1 MLGLVLTAGGA
12 RGAYQAGVLKRIGEI
27 PAFRDGPSPFAIVTG
42 ASAGAINGAAVA
54 AGSAGFHRVTEQLA
68 ALWSQLRVE
77 QVFRTDAISLGRGAL
92 GLLRDM
98 ALGAVLGR
106 TVTQALLDTCP
117 LRAFLTER
125 LPLDGIPASI
135 RQGDLFAVAVSATSY
150 HSGRSFT
157 FVQGR
162 PGHPVWHK
170 SRRVVLP
177 VELTLDHVMASAAIP
192 LVFPPVR
199 VRSSAGDLYFGDGA
213 LRLATPFSPAIRLGA
228 DRILAVGVRSQRAAD
243 ALSREELATGE
254 ESGAADAVLPSPPLA
269 QVCGVFLNAIFL
281 DHLDADLDHLRRMN
295 ELILAY
301 GGELDART
309 PARDAAARVSEP
321 MRLVT
326 PLVVSP
332 SEDLAMI
339 AQRFAH
345 RMPRLVRYLM
355 DGLGTPDAQSADLM
369 SYLLF
374 DAAYTRAL
382 IDVGHRDA
390 SERIHEIES
399 FLRAGRAARGRT
411 KGKPVPSRAA
421 GSGERAA
428 GALQPVAIRARSS
441 RMRRNSVR
449 FA

>member
-27 PAFRDGPSPFAIVTG
+27 PALRGGPSPFAIVTG

-54 AGSAGFHRVTEQLA
+54 AGAAGFHEVTQQLA
-68 ALWSQLRVE
+68 ALWSELQVE
-77 QVFRTDAISLGRGAL
+77 QVFRTDALSLGWGAL

-98 ALGAVLGR
+98 ALGGFLGR
-106 TVTQALLDTCP
+106 TVTQALFDTAP
-117 LRAFLTER
+117 LRRFLAAR
-125 LPLDGIPASI
+125 LPLDGIATSI
-135 RQGDLFAVAVSATSY
+135 RQGDLFAVAISATSY

-162 PGHPVWHK
+162 SGHPVWHK

-177 VELTLDHVMASAAIP
+177 VELTIEHVMASAAIP

-228 DRILAVGVRSQRAAD
+228 NRILGVGVRSQRAAD

-254 ESGAADAVLPSPPLA
+254 ETGAAGSVLPSPPLA

-301 GGELDART
+301 GGELEARK
-309 PARDAAARVSEP
+309 PARAAAAPVSEP
-321 MRLVT
+321 MRLIT

-332 SEDLAMI
+332 SEDLAMV

-382 IDVGHRDA
+382 VDIGHRDA
-390 SERIHEIES
+390 SDRIDEIEG
-399 FLRAGRAARGRT
+399 FLRDGRAARNRSRSKSASDRDTG
-411 KGKPVPSRAA
+411 SARAA
-421 GSGERAA
+421 G
-428 GALQPVAIRARSS
+428 
-441 RMRRNSVR
+441 
-449 FA
+449 

>member
-1 MLGLVLTAGGA
+1 
-12 RGAYQAGVLKRIGEI
+12 
-27 PAFRDGPSPFAIVTG
+27 
-42 ASAGAINGAAVA
+42 
-54 AGSAGFHRVTEQLA
+54 
-68 ALWSQLRVE
+68 
-77 QVFRTDAISLGRGAL
+77 
-92 GLLRDM
+92 
-98 ALGAVLGR
+98 
-106 TVTQALLDTCP
+106 
-117 LRAFLTER
+117 
-125 LPLDGIPASI
+125 
-135 RQGDLFAVAVSATSY
+135 
-150 HSGRSFT
+150 
-157 FVQGR
+157 
-162 PGHPVWHK
+162 VWHK

-177 VELTLDHVMASAAIP
+177 VELTIEHVMASAAIP

-228 DRILAVGVRSQRAAD
+228 NRILGVGVRSQRAAD

-254 ESGAADAVLPSPPLA
+254 ETGAAGSVLPSPPLA

-301 GGELDART
+301 GGELEARK
-309 PARDAAARVSEP
+309 PARAAAAPVSEP
-321 MRLVT
+321 MRLIT

-332 SEDLAMI
+332 SEDLAMV

-382 IDVGHRDA
+382 VDIGHRDA
-390 SERIHEIES
+390 SERIDEIAG
-399 FLRAGRAARGRT
+399 FRRDGRAARNRSRSKSAAGRDT
-411 KGKPVPSRAA
+411 SSARAA
-421 GSGERAA
+421 G
-428 GALQPVAIRARSS
+428 
-441 RMRRNSVR
+441 
-449 FA
+449 

>member
-27 PAFRDGPSPFAIVTG
+27 PALRGGASPFAIVTG

-54 AGSAGFHRVTEQLA
+54 AGAAGFHEVTQQLA
-68 ALWSQLRVE
+68 ALWSELQVE
-77 QVFRTDAISLGRGAL
+77 QVFRTDALSLGWGAL

-98 ALGAVLGR
+98 ALGGFLGR
-106 TVTQALLDTCP
+106 TITQALFDTAP
-117 LRAFLTER
+117 LRRFLAAR
-125 LPLDGIPASI
+125 LPLDGIATSI
-135 RQGDLFAVAVSATSY
+135 RQGDLFAVAISATSY

-162 PGHPVWHK
+162 SGHPVWHK

-177 VELTLDHVMASAAIP
+177 VELTIEHVMASAAIP

-228 DRILAVGVRSQRAAD
+228 NRILGVGVRSQRAAD

-254 ESGAADAVLPSPPLA
+254 ETGAAGSVLPSPPLA

-301 GGELDART
+301 GGELEARK
-309 PARDAAARVSEP
+309 PARAAAMPVSEP
-321 MRLVT
+321 MRLIT

-332 SEDLAMI
+332 SEDLAMV

-382 IDVGHRDA
+382 VDIGHRDA
-390 SERIHEIES
+390 SERIDEIEG
-399 FLRAGRAARGRT
+399 FLRDGRAARNRSRSKSAADRDT
-411 KGKPVPSRAA
+411 SSARAA
-421 GSGERAA
+421 G
-428 GALQPVAIRARSS
+428 
-441 RMRRNSVR
+441 
-449 FA
+449 